1 MVWKIW
7 RRRFDKW
14 MYSTNPTQIQ
24 SNLRERNAIQIKKY
38 QKSEKN
44 IKFDKSDILDP
55 LVGNLT

>member
-1 MVWKIW
+1 
-7 RRRFDKW
+7 
-14 MYSTNPTQIQ
+14 MYSSNPTQIQ
-24 SNLRERNAIQIKKY
+24 SNLKERNAIQIKKY